1 MMKDYPHDNIV
12 KFYAS
17 YFVGEELWV
26 IMDFVEGGSLTSLL
40 HKTRYVCVCVCVYVC
55 VPKITIFFVVF
66 CLNTT
71 WPHGN
76 LSSNLLIY
84 FSMLVSPFSLSEE
97 DIAKVCRS
105 CLQALEYLHACGV
118 IHRDLKSDSILL
130 SSNGKVRRPF
140 KLLFVC
146 IYYHC
151 SIHNVRKT
159 VSISLSATLILYRFF
174 FSSSSD

>member
-1 MMKDYPHDNIV
+1 MY
-12 KFYAS
+12 
-17 YFVGEELWV
+17 
-26 IMDFVEGGSLTSLL
+26 
-40 HKTRYVCVCVCVYVC
+40 VCVCVYVC

-84 FSMLVSPFSLSEE
+84 FCMLFSPYSLSEE
-97 DIAKVCRS
+97 DIATVCRS

-118 IHRDLKSDSILL
+118 IHRDVKSDSILL

-151 SIHNVRKT
+151 SIHNVRNRHL
-159 VSISLSATLILYRFF
+159 VFPLNATFLYCFLLIFF
-174 FSSSSD
+174 FRLNCRTLGFVPE